1 MTVTLSGK
9 SLKELTGGKATPG
22 TSKQLQQVQDTKLGA
37 KVTALPYAGNEQMKC
52 EIKNTIPFVPAC
64 PQNEILRYKS
74 NTINFKIYVRRTT
87 KL

>member
-22 TSKQLQQVQDTKLGA
+22 TSKQLQQLGTKVA
-37 KVTALPYAGNEQMKC
+37 ALPQAGNEQMKC
-52 EIKNTIPFVPAC
+52 EIKDTIPFVPAHA
-64 PQNEILRYKS
+64 QNEILRYKS
-74 NTINFKIYVRRTT
+74 NKINFKIYVRRTT